1 MSSQATQLL
10 SRTSPPREGH
20 QHLREFLDY
29 LQGECGLATR
39 TRSAYRSDLLHFL
52 SYLQE
57 NGYEDLARLSP
68 MQIEGFLDY
77 CYRLELADSSVARAL
92 AAVRMFCRYLVLQN
106 ILRQDPSA
114 SINSP
119 KKWNRLPVV
128 LDNQTVLQLLE
139 APDTERDIHAPR
151 DRAILTLLY
160 ATGMR
165 ASELVG
171 LKITDL
177 NNRIGVVRVLG
188 KGSKERI
195 IPVAEE
201 AIRVVEG
208 YLQHFRSLLARG
220 HDEGSLFLS
229 RTGKKLIREDIFRI
243 VVKYIK
249 RICVRRNVT
258 PHTLRHSFATQLLRG
273 GADLRS
279 VQEMLGH
286 ADIST
291 TQIYTHV
298 DAERIKAIHKQF
310 HPRG

>member
-1 MSSQATQLL
+1 
-10 SRTSPPREGH
+10 
-20 QHLREFLDY
+20 
-29 LQGECGLATR
+29 
-39 TRSAYRSDLLHFL
+39 
-52 SYLQE
+52 
-57 NGYEDLARLSP
+57 
-68 MQIEGFLDY
+68 
-77 CYRLELADSSVARAL
+77 
-92 AAVRMFCRYLVLQN
+92 AAVRMFCRFLVLQN

-286 ADIST
+286 QNLST
-291 TQIYTHV
+291 TQIYTHLTTRRLKEV
-298 DAERIKAIHKQF
+298 YDRA
-310 HPRG
+310 HPLAVGV